1 MNLRC
6 VNGWRC
12 KASFKQAGFARFPS
26 ALPSMPRSETI
37 RERFDREALVHA
49 EALYR
54 FARRLCRDDSQAEDL
69 FQEAYERAY
78 RFFYQ
83 FREGSNCKSWLFAI
97 LHNLH
102 RQRLRSPSTRQENIS
117 LDEASEFF
125 LHDRLLEQ
133 ERILADNPE
142 KIFFDRCPSA
152 EVRAALSELSEEL
165 RSAILLCD
173 VEGFSYREI
182 ADILGI
188 PLGTVR
194 SRISRGR
201 SHLQQRL
208 WQFFQ
213 AAPR

>member
-1 MNLRC
+1 MA
-6 VNGWRC
+6 
-12 KASFKQAGFARFPS
+12 K
-26 ALPSMPRSETI
+26 SETI

-83 FREGSNCKSWLFAI
+83 FREGSNCKSWLFTI
-97 LHNLH
+97 LHTLH
-102 RQRLRSPSTRQENIS
+102 RQRLRSRSTRQESIS
-117 LDEASEFF
+117 IDEASEFF

-133 ERILADNPE
+133 EKILADNPE
-142 KIFFDRCPSA
+142 KIFFDQCPSG
-152 EVRAALSELSEEL
+152 EIRAALSELSEDL
-165 RSAILLCD
+165 RSAVLLYD
-173 VEGFSYREI
+173 VEGFSYQEI
-182 ADILGI
+182 ATILGV

-201 SHLQQRL
+201 SALHKRL
-208 WQFFQ
+208 WQAFQ
-213 AAPR
+213 QTPR

>member
-1 MNLRC
+1 M
-6 VNGWRC
+6 
-12 KASFKQAGFARFPS
+12 
-26 ALPSMPRSETI
+26 
-37 RERFDREALVHA
+37 VHA

-54 FARRLCRDDSQAEDL
+54 FARRLCKDDSQAEDL

-83 FREGSNCKSWLFAI
+83 FREGSNCKSWLFTI

-102 RQRLRSPSTRQENIS
+102 RQRLRSRSSRQENVS

-133 ERILADNPE
+133 EKILADNPE
-142 KIFFDRCPSA
+142 KVFFDRCPSA
-152 EVRAALSELSEEL
+152 EVRAALGELSEEL
-165 RSAILLCD
+165 RSAVLLYD
-173 VEGFSYREI
+173 VEGFSYQEI
-182 ADILGI
+182 AAILGV

-201 SHLQQRL
+201 NFLQKRL
-208 WQFFQ
+208 WQAFQ